1 MSAFL
6 ETLLDGNEKAF
17 KPASLT
23 PMQKL
28 TLQYVVFG
36 LVYYAFAA
44 IEGMLMRLYEVQ
56 PFDLIAPTGA
66 GQVVAVVVAAALDAA
81 AIDLHQPGSR
91 FGIQIGIGLALGHG
105 VLGVLDGA

>member
-56 PFDLIAPTGA
+56 PFDLIAPNQFFAIMTAHPLVGIFGSSYLLVFGA
-66 GQVVAVVVAAALDAA
+66 
-81 AIDLHQPGSR
+81 
-91 FGIQIGIGLALGHG
+91 FNF
-105 VLGVLDGA
+105 VLPTAEAEPEDHEVQ